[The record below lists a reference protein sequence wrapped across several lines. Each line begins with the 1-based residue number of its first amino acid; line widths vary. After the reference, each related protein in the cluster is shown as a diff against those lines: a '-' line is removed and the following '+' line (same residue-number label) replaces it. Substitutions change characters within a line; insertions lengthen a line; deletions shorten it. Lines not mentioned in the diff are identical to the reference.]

1 MKQWTLAIVLLLLQ
15 LCSYAQADIGIGGA
29 FESPFLMNKAVGG
42 YTHYTGVPAAKLHI
56 SYLPSEATFVPTLSV
71 TIAPYIL
78 PVVRLGITDRALL
91 MHFNTVNLMLQGRV
105 RKSLNNNK
113 ELYYG
118 IGVGAT
124 YMKGRSVSLSG
135 NQSTYI
141 TVIEDSADYIKAI
154 MPQVSLNV
162 EYRVPISSEKPI
174 GAGIGVNVLYSYYFE
189 RNTTWRM
196 DVVDDKY
203 NYYKLNPKLSG
214 HMLNPSVYVVLYYRV
229 GRKG

>member
-1 MKQWTLAIVLLLLQ
+1 
-15 LCSYAQADIGIGGA
+15 
-29 FESPFLMNKAVGG
+29 MNKAVGG
-42 YTHYTGVPAAKLHI
+42 YTHYTGVPAVKLHI

-105 RKSLNNNK
+105 RKSLNKNK

-141 TVIEDSADYIKAI
+141 TVIEDSADYIKVI

-214 HMLNPSVYVVLYYRV
+214 HMLNPSIYVVLYYRF